1 VDPTHDAVQTTKL
14 MKSNDFKDFNRA
26 AERFSKDTKE
36 LKQKDYWDQ
45 LLDMVNNKGKRKVVI
60 QRKAEY
66 EAI

>member
-1 VDPTHDAVQTTKL
+1 